1 LRRISIY
8 AIVIVILVYQTGGAI
23 LKTNYNVIEEHIN
36 SYSDTICFRIT
47 ALARK
52 ISKLHNRACT
62 NYKITAGQSFILFDL
77 LENEG
82 SSMTEISNRVQVETP
97 AVTGYIDRLIKEDLV
112 VRVDDPSDRRL
123 FRIFLTD
130 KGKNIAKLLLPDI
143 RVVHNNITNL
153 LDPGDFEVFQKCM
166 SILEDSL

>member
-1 LRRISIY
+1 
-8 AIVIVILVYQTGGAI
+8 
-23 LKTNYNVIEEHIN
+23 
-36 SYSDTICFRIT
+36 
-47 ALARK
+47 
-52 ISKLHNRACT
+52 
-62 NYKITAGQSFILFDL
+62 
-77 LENEG
+77 
-82 SSMTEISNRVQVETP
+82 MTEISNRVQVETP